1 MLKYDGEILIKQV
14 GILNGEQ
21 NTGLGKLVE
30 ENGTYFI
37 QTLADPT
44 EYNFPFQDFP
54 DTQSRFVAVIE
65 FEEEGV
71 YELFELTLHPV
82 TGIFD
87 EFEVIEDKE
96 YFLFREFLAKREAE
110 KLDKELPV
118 NNTTPG
124 SKVKI

>member
-14 GILNGEQ
+14 GILNGVQ
-21 NTGLGKLVE
+21 NTGQGKFVE

-54 DTQSRFVAVIE
+54 DTQSRFAAVIE
-65 FEEEGV
+65 FEDDEN
-71 YELFELTLHPV
+71 YEIFELTLHS
-82 TGIFD
+82 TTNIFD

-118 NNTTPG
+118 NKTPPG